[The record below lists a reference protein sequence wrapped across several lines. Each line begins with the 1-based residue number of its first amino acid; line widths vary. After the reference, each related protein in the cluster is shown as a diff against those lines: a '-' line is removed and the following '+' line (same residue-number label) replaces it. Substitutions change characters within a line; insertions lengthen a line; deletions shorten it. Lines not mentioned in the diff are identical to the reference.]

1 MAIPERSQPPLK
13 RWIEPNPFSPGPQ
26 EAQLV
31 EYGVPVW
38 ALIAHLRV
46 VSDHLQVA
54 EDYEVPVEAV
64 EAALAYYDLHRYL
77 IDARIALNDAAF
89 SG

>member
-1 MAIPERSQPPLK
+1 MAVQEQNQSPIE
-13 RWIEPNPFSPGPQ
+13 RWIESNPFASGPH
-26 EAQLV
+26 EARLV

-38 ALIAHLRV
+38 ALIAHFRV
-46 VSDHLQVA
+46 VGDHLQVA

-64 EAALAYYDLHRYL
+64 EATLAYYDLHRYL

-89 SG
+89 SA

>member
-1 MAIPERSQPPLK
+1 MAGQERSPSPIE
-13 RWIEPNPFSPGPQ
+13 RWIEPNPFASGPHQ
-26 EAQLV
+26 ARLV

-46 VSDHLQVA
+46 VGDHLQVA
-54 EDYEVPVEAV
+54 VDYELPVEAM
-64 EAALAYYDLHRYL
+64 EAAFAYHDLHRYL

-89 SG
+89 SA